1 MNEFSPTRSNVRAT
15 VAMAKVGGN
24 PDSATS
30 QFFVNLAD
38 NSANLDNQNG
48 GFTVFATV
56 VEGMDVVDTI
66 AAVAVNGNDVPLEDV
81 LLIRAE
87 RE

>member
-1 MNEFSPTRSNVRAT
+1 
-15 VAMAKVGGN
+15 MAKVGGN